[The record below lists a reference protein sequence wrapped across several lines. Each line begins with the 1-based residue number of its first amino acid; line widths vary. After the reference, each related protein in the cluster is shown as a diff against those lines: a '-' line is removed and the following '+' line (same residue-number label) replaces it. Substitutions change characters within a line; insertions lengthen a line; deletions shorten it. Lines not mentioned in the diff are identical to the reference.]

1 MNFISVYMSDKAV
14 SSGDGCDPYSD
25 DEDCYDEGSNNN
37 NKNSNSNYNDDEDDE
52 EGSGSGDFVSS
63 SKPGGNNKSKDASQ
77 SGKPHDDSDDE
88 EGDNW
93 PPWVTAKPEG
103 DKDIV
108 VDDPTKQVPSP
119 KVTSGAR
126 QHLSK
131 ALLYYLIPVLTCLV
145 GSLASW

>member
-1 MNFISVYMSDKAV
+1 MSDKAV
-14 SSGDGCDPYSD
+14 SSGDGCNPYSD
-25 DEDCYDEGSNNN
+25 DEDCYDEGSNNDNHKSSNGGNGN
-37 NKNSNSNYNDDEDDE
+37 NNYNDDDDE
-52 EGSGSGDFVSS
+52 EGSGSGDFVST
-63 SKPGGNNKSKDASQ
+63 SKVGGNNKSKDSH
-77 SGKPHDDSDDE
+77 SGKAHEDSDDE

-108 VDDPTKQVPSP
+108 VEDPKHEASP
-119 KVTSGAR
+119 KVTTSAGSL
-126 QHLSK
+126 HLSK